1 MGIEI
6 ERKFLLSS
14 ALWREEISETRR
26 IVQGYL
32 ALTGSCSV
40 RVRIADDNA
49 TLNFKGLTIGIR
61 RSEFE
66 YPIPLDD
73 ARAMLGEYCDDSVIE
88 KQRHIV
94 EHAGHRWEVD
104 EFAGR
109 NKGLIVAELELNDE
123 DERFDR
129 PAWLG
134 REVTGDVR
142 YYNIALVEHPFE
154 LWADDQV

>member
-6 ERKFLLSS
+6 ERKFLVDSVR
-14 ALWREEISETRR
+14 WRDEISETHQ
-26 IVQGYL
+26 IIQGYL
-32 ALTGSCSV
+32 ALTESCSV
-40 RVRIADDNA
+40 RVRISNDHA

-73 ARAMLGEYCDDSVIE
+73 ARAMLGEYCGDSVIE

-109 NKGLIVAELELNDE
+109 NEGLVVAELELKDE
-123 DERFDR
+123 DERFDS
-129 PAWLG
+129 PVWLG

-142 YYNIALVEHPFE
+142 YYNIALVEHPFDS
-154 LWADDQV
+154 WADEQI